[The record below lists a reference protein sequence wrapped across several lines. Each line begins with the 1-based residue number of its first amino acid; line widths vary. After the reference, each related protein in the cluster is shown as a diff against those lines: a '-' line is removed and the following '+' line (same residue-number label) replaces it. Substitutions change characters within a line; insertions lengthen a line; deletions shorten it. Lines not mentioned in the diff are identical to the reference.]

1 MPRLALPLCLILVW
15 LTGCTSETVAPSGDG
30 VVHAQ
35 QSSPKGTL
43 ERVRER
49 GRLVA
54 GVTSSAPP
62 FGFVDQVTKDL
73 VGFEVDICRFIAD
86 TLGVD
91 LELRPVTPDTRI
103 PAIAQ
108 GTVDL
113 VAARLAHRFSLEEE
127 IDFSIAYFMDGARL
141 LVRASKPVDTV
152 GNLAGRKI
160 AVVKGSPAEESVLVR
175 LPKAEIL
182 AFEDYAQALEAL
194 EKGRVDALCSDATI
208 LLGLRNSAA
217 APDELLVAGE
227 LMTRQPLAIGI
238 AENDSRFRDTVNLAL
253 ARMASSGEYDRV
265 YSKWFG
271 PQTRHHLSRDWEIE
285 VWPM

>member
-15 LTGCTSETVAPSGDG
+15 LAGCTSETVAPTGQG
-30 VVHAQ
+30 AVHAHQ
-35 QSSPKGTL
+35 PSMKGTL
-43 ERVRER
+43 ERVKER
-49 GRLVA
+49 GRLIA

-62 FGFVDQVTKDL
+62 FGFVDHVTKDI

-91 LELRPVTPDTRI
+91 LELRPITPDTRI
-103 PAIAQ
+103 PAIVQ

-127 IDFSIAYFMDGARL
+127 IDFSIAYFMDGPRL
-141 LVRASKPVDTV
+141 LVPASKPIGTV
-152 GNLAGRKI
+152 EELAGRKI
-160 AVVKGSPAEESVLVR
+160 AVVKGSPAEESLPAR
-175 LPKAEIL
+175 LPKAVIL
-182 AFEDYAQALEAL
+182 AFEGYAQALEAL
-194 EKGRVDALCSDATI
+194 EKGRVDALCSDVTI
-208 LLGLRNSAA
+208 LLGLRNSAT
-217 APDELLVAGE
+217 APDDLLVAGE

-238 AENDSRFRDTVNLAL
+238 VENDSRFRDTVNLAL
-253 ARMASSGEYDRV
+253 ARMAGSGEYDRI

-271 PQTRHHLSRDWEIE
+271 PQTRHHLPRDWEID

>member
-1 MPRLALPLCLILVW
+1 MPPLAFLICLILAW
-15 LTGCTSETVAPSGDG
+15 LSGCTSEAVTPADQGA
-30 VVHAQ
+30 VHAH
-35 QSSPKGTL
+35 QSSSKGAL

-73 VGFEVDICRFIAD
+73 VGFEVDICHFIAD

-103 PAIAQ
+103 PAIVQ

-113 VAARLAHRFSLEEE
+113 VAARLAHRFSLEQE
-127 IDFSIAYFMDGARL
+127 IDFSIAYFMDGQRL
-141 LVRASKPVDTV
+141 LVPASKPIGTAEE
-152 GNLAGRKI
+152 LAGRKI
-160 AVVKGSPAEESVLVR
+160 AVVKGSPAGESVLAR
-175 LPKAEIL
+175 QPKADIL
-182 AFEDYAQALEAL
+182 AYEGYAQALEAL

-208 LLGLRNSAA
+208 LLALRNSAA
-217 APDELLVAGE
+217 APSDLLVAGE
-227 LMTRQPLAIGI
+227 PLSRQPLAIGI
-238 AENDSRFRDTVNLAL
+238 AENDSRFRDAINLAL
-253 ARMASSGEYDRV
+253 ARMASSGEYDRI

-271 PQTRHHLSRDWEIE
+271 PQTRHHLPRDWEME
-285 VWPM
+285 AWPM